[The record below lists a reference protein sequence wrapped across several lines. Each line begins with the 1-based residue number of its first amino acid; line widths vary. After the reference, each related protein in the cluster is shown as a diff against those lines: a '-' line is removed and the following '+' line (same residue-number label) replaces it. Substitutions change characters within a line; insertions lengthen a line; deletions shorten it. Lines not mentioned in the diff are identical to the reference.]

1 MKIPSL
7 EKIYQPLLKQSE
19 ILSKQQS
26 MITSLQNTIDGMD
39 LSSISKNSKNN
50 TSSIN
55 IKENN
60 E

>member
-19 ILSKQQS
+19 ILIKQQS
-26 MITSLQNTIDGMD
+26 IITSLQNTIDGMD
-39 LSSISKNSKNN
+39 LSSISKNSKKN
-50 TSSIN
+50 TSSKI
-55 IKENN
+55 IENN